1 MIGFPALGI
10 DRLWNQVTLTAATC
24 LYASNVALTVL
35 YDMTYAHIDILDD
48 VKAGIKSIALEYEHE
63 TKAILTGLAAVQ
75 LSLLAATGF
84 TAGLGPVLFIRSCR
98 GAAFTLGTIIRRVQ
112 PKDVKNC

>member
-35 YDMTYAHIDILDD
+35 YDMTYAHIDIIDN
-48 VKAGIKSIALEYEHE
+48 VKAGIKSIALEHE
-63 TKAILTGLAAVQ
+63 TKATRTGLAAVR
-75 LSLLAATGF
+75 LSLLAAIGF
-84 TAGLGPVLFIRSCR
+84 TAGLGPVVFIRSCR

-112 PKDVKNC
+112 PRDVKNC